1 MHVSSDDCFTA
12 DVSRQLCSKKIF
24 NTERVSCLLEPLY
37 TKLYSNSQS
46 DLLSTFD
53 VSIEAALDDS
63 CAKKSKRRL
72 DFPNEYSS
80 QSIRLAK
87 KLRTLRRKKNFKS
100 VLYDSVRE

>member
-1 MHVSSDDCFTA
+1 MHVSSDDCFTP

-24 NTERVSCLLEPLY
+24 NTERFSCLLEPLY

-63 CAKKSKRRL
+63 CAKKSNRRL
-72 DFPNEYSS
+72 IFLMN
-80 QSIRLAK
+80 
-87 KLRTLRRKKNFKS
+87 TLLILF
-100 VLYDSVRE
+100 V